1 MLFIPIDKTERFSGD
16 HDILSYFYRLPPA
29 ILEKGGTYEQ
39 KIKEAEPEEAGRGKE
54 EVSCSKPELQ
64 IFAFYYGV
72 QQQEGAAGTL

>member
-29 ILEKGGTYEQ
+29 ILKKGGTYEQ
-39 KIKEAEPEEAGRGKE
+39 KIKEAGRGKE